1 MIYRRLSI
9 IFLLL
14 APVAAP
20 CQSVTGTLLG
30 TIADSSGVTPGVRVT
45 VTNQGTNASF
55 STHTNQQGDYEFDNL
70 SAGLYRIHAELQG
83 YRSVDV
89 KNIQIL
95 LNQTTRDNISLV
107 PGEVEQSIEV
117 TASAPVVQSES
128 SSIATII
135 DTNALQKLPTN
146 GRTMDTF
153 IATVPGNTGEAS
165 GSNPKI
171 AGSEH
176 WGGTSFTVDGVG
188 FNDLGNGGGA
198 YSYQTSLTT
207 QPSLDTIQ
215 EVKVESNNAKAEFSS
230 TVAVSMITKGGTNNF
245 HGSLFAFNRNTV
257 FAANDYFANAAHIAR
272 TPYNRNEF
280 GGSVG
285 GPIYRNHTFF
295 FFSYE
300 GWRQRTSRTGT
311 FSVPTADQRAGC
323 FTTKI
328 KDPQNGG
335 APFPSSPTCP
345 NGYQIPTNRLDPR
358 TLAVLKFV
366 PLPTRTGST
375 SNLVQTLPTRINV
388 DRYSG
393 RLDHNFNLNNRLTF
407 IVNYSKGGNPYSVNL
422 YSPVQYNNYS
432 NAGYVTKSGAITYT
446 RIITSSM
453 TNEVRGSYFAQV
465 STRQGQNL
473 DFDPSTIFPGLYP
486 HAIGGLPTFSISGLT
501 SIADRGGSNPNPEI
515 TDQIGDTFTW
525 QKGSHIFKAGA
536 DLAYNRVSTNPSV
549 SPSTLGFFYFGAYR
563 YTGSPLANAMLGYPN
578 DAVRSTETPSNEI
591 GINRY
596 GFYAQDDWRIFPR
609 LTLNIG
615 IRYELQT
622 EPTERYGGWTNF
634 DFVKGLNVVRSV
646 HGQLPKSTNQTLL
659 NLYPYE
665 TSEDA
670 GWGSNVL
677 LPDHR
682 DIAPRFGF
690 AFRPFSDDRMVIRG
704 GYGIFYNMP
713 PVYQGI
719 YQLGISNP
727 PFRLVQ
733 EYDSAPASPTVTL
746 ANPFSVTPFV
756 TANPSLYA
764 VDRQIRNT
772 ASQQWNFTVEQ
783 RLPGNIG
790 FRMTYLG
797 NKVTHA
803 IFVNYNMN
811 LPAVQQSGAALQP
824 LRPYQPYGDILMMRF
839 NGASFTNQ
847 LQVEGTKRYSNG
859 VFFESSLNWT
869 KGIDDV
875 NEVGSPQN
883 PYNPSGDHGNADGVR
898 RITSFVSA
906 GYDLPFGPGRRFA
919 QYGGVRGK
927 LLEGW
932 SVAAISQ
939 LMSGAP
945 FSVTFDNAGDAW
957 YATRASVVPGV
968 PAYASNKTIAH
979 WLNTDPTTGAP
990 LAFVKPAPNTFG
1002 NSERNLLFGP
1012 GVKTVDMN
1020 LNKNTTIAEGVHLN
1034 LRVDAFNLT
1043 NTANFNNPSSDITV
1057 PSTYGTITSTNPVVI
1072 ARKLQFGAKV
1082 TF

>member
-1 MIYRRLSI
+1 MMYRRLSL
-9 IFLLL
+9 FLLL
-14 APVAAP
+14 FASVAAS

-30 TIADSSGVTPGVRVT
+30 TVADASGVVPGVKVTATSQGTNVTLST
-45 VTNQGTNASF
+45 VTNQV
-55 STHTNQQGDYEFDNL
+55 GDYEFDNL
-70 SAGLYRIHAELQG
+70 SAGLYRIHVERQG
-83 YRSVDV
+83 FRSVDV
-89 KNIQIL
+89 KNVQLL
-95 LNQTTRDNISLV
+95 LNQTTRNNISLV
-107 PGEVEQSIEV
+107 PGEVQQSIEV
-117 TASAPVVQSES
+117 TASAPVIQSET

-135 DTNALQKLPTN
+135 DTNSIQKLPVN

-188 FNDLGNGGGA
+188 YNDLGNGGGA

-230 TVAVSMITKGGTNNF
+230 TVAISMITKGGTNRF
-245 HGSLFAFNRNTV
+245 HGSIFAFNRNTA
-257 FAANDYFANAAHIAR
+257 FAANDYFANANHLAR

-285 GPIYRNHTFF
+285 GPIYKNHTFF

-323 FTTKI
+323 FNTKI
-328 KDPQNGG
+328 KDPDNGG
-335 APFPSSPTCP
+335 TPFPSSPTCP
-345 NGYQIPTNRLDPR
+345 TGYQIPTSRLDPR

-366 PLPTRTGST
+366 PLPTKAGNT

-388 DRYSG
+388 NRYSG
-393 RLDHNFNLNNRLTF
+393 RLDQNFNANNRLTF

-422 YSPVQYNNYS
+422 NSPVQYNNYS
-432 NAGYVTKSGAITYT
+432 NAGYTTKSGSATYT
-446 RIITSSM
+446 RILTPSM
-453 TNEVRGSYFAQV
+453 SNEIRASYFAHV

-473 DFDPSTIFPGLYP
+473 DFDPSTLFPGLYP
-486 HAIGGLPTFSISGLT
+486 HAVGGLPTFSISGLT
-501 SIADRGGSNPNPEI
+501 AIADRGGANPQPQIVE
-515 TDQIGDTFTW
+515 QIGDTFSW

-549 SPSTLGFFYFGAYR
+549 SPSTLGFFYFGAFR
-563 YTGSPLANAMLGYPN
+563 YTGSPLGNAMLGYPN
-578 DAVRSTETPSNEI
+578 DAVRSTQTPSNEI

-609 LTLNIG
+609 LTLNLG
-615 IRYELQT
+615 LRYELQT

-634 DFVKGLNVVRSV
+634 DFAKGLNVVRSV
-646 HGQLPKSTNQTLL
+646 NGKLPGSTNQTLL

-682 DIAPRFGF
+682 DFAPRIGF
-690 AFRPFSDDRMVIRG
+690 AFRPFSDDRMVLRG

-772 ASQQWNFTVEQ
+772 SSQQWNLTVEN
-783 RLPGNIG
+783 RLPGDIG
-790 FRMTYLG
+790 LRMTYLG
-797 NKVTHA
+797 NKVAHA
-803 IFVNYNMN
+803 VFVNYNMN
-811 LPAVQQSGAALQP
+811 LPKVQQSGAALQP
-824 LRPYQPYGDILMMRF
+824 LRPYQPYGDILAMRF

-847 LQVEGTKRYSNG
+847 LQVEGTKRYGNG

-869 KGIDDV
+869 KGIDNV
-875 NEVGSPQN
+875 NEVGSPQD
-883 PYNPSGDHGNADGVR
+883 PYNPAGDRGNADGVR
-898 RITSFVSA
+898 RITFYASG
-906 GYDLPFGPGRRFA
+906 GYDLPFGPGRRYL

-932 SVAAISQ
+932 NVAAIAQ
-939 LMSGAP
+939 IMSGAP
-945 FSVTFDNAGDAW
+945 FTVTFDNAGDAW
-957 YATRASVVPGV
+957 YANRADVVPGV
-968 PAYASNKTIAH
+968 APYATDKNIAH
-979 WLNTDPTTGAP
+979 WLNKDATGLP
-990 LAFVKPAPNTFG
+990 LGFVKPQPNTFG
-1002 NSERNLLFGP
+1002 NSQRNTLFGP

-1020 LNKNTTIAEGVHLN
+1020 LSKNTTIAEGVRLE

-1072 ARKLQFGAKV
+1072 SRKLQFGAKV